1 MGQSIGLHVDA
12 AYKEEAGNP
21 KLIDHELRRRTWYS
35 MFVLDRLLALQ
46 LGRPTAIHE
55 TDFAVML
62 PSRDEIPDFDLS
74 SGPELAQMDL
84 GTDGSE
90 KSARISVEKEI
101 RGFPEREPSM
111 IDYFLCV
118 IQFSHVL
125 GQVLREL
132 YHPTQVESSPE
143 EMLLTTSA
151 IDTSLSTWRNS
162 LPYHLRYDLGHTFEK
177 SKVFKRQVR
186 STAQIVYLIVGT
198 KSSQRNMLAVKA
210 HQLRALIHRPFLC
223 LRWLQRD
230 NLPLAD
236 RLGAYSDDIGRAERI
251 CVFEAQQT
259 ARLLH
264 NVEDERSLIHDFP
277 WWQMV
282 SCLICASSILLI
294 ADSFLQD
301 EDNSAE
307 LQQQDFRKDAEN
319 CLKVFEALSV
329 NTEAAR
335 RARAMLAR
343 VTERKRTGGKAF
355 AHPSSLAKSR
365 NRF

>member
-12 AYKEEAGNP
+12 AYKEESGNP

-62 PSRDEIPDFDLS
+62 PSRDEIPDIDINS
-74 SGPELAQMDL
+74 EPELSQMDL
-84 GTDGSE
+84 RADRNKE
-90 KSARISVEKEI
+90 SARIPDESI
-101 RGFPEREPSM
+101 MRTFPEREPSM

-118 IQFSHVL
+118 IQFSHIL

-132 YHPTQVESSPE
+132 YHPTQVESPPE
-143 EMLLTTSA
+143 EMLLSASA
-151 IDTSLSTWRNS
+151 IDKSLSAWRNS

-177 SKVFKRQVR
+177 SRMFKRQVR
-186 STAQIVYLIVGT
+186 LSTQSFYVIIRT
-198 KSSQRNMLAVKA
+198 KFGQRNMLAVKA

-230 NLPLAD
+230 SSPLAEMH
-236 RLGAYSDDIGRAERI
+236 RDDIGRAERI

-264 NVEDERSLIHDFP
+264 NIEDERSLIHDFP

-307 LQQQDFRKDAEN
+307 LQHQDFRKDAEN

-335 RARAMLAR
+335 RARAVLAR
-343 VTERKRTGGKAF
+343 VTERQRTGGKGF
-355 AHPSSLAKSR
+355 FPHPSSLAKSCD
-365 NRF
+365 RF